1 MRNPARQPYLPG
13 MATNEFIEQI
23 SAVFIFTVNYSP
35 VLEVRM
41 RNGDVFEEAGS
52 WDHVSTVHRDLIRCS
67 SLVLILPRTRLAV
80 NPADIESLTLELAGG
95 LPVLVVA
102 MADDTRYRVRADYEP
117 EGAKGVYHSM
127 GALLEALQ

>member
-13 MATNEFIEQI
+13 MATKEFIEQI

-41 RNGDVFEEAGS
+41 RNGDVFEESGT
-52 WDHVSTVHRDLIRCS
+52 WDHVSTVHKDLIRCS

-95 LPVLVVA
+95 LPVLLVA
-102 MADDTRYRVRADYEP
+102 MAADARYRVRADYEP
-117 EGAKGVYHSM
+117 EGAKGVYHSLA
-127 GALLEALQ
+127 ALLEALR

>member
-117 EGAKGVYHSM
+117 EGAKGVYHSI
-127 GALLEALQ
+127 GALLEALE

>member
-1 MRNPARQPYLPG
+1 

>member
-1 MRNPARQPYLPG
+1 MRNPERQPYFPG
-13 MATNEFIEQI
+13 MATKEFIEQI

-41 RNGDVFEEAGS
+41 RNGDVFEDAGT
-52 WDHVSTVHRDLIRCS
+52 WDHVSTVHKDLIRCS
-67 SLVLILPRTRLAV
+67 NLVMILPRTRLAV
-80 NPADIESLTLELAGG
+80 NPEHVESLTLELAGG

-102 MADDTRYRVRADYEP
+102 MPADTRYRVRGDYEP

-127 GALLEALQ
+127 SALLEALQ

>member
-1 MRNPARQPYLPG
+1 MTNPARQPYLPG
-13 MATNEFIEQI
+13 MATQEFIEQI
-23 SAVFIFTVNYSP
+23 SAVFIFTVNHAP

-41 RNGDVFEEAGS
+41 RNGDVFEEAGT
-52 WDHVSTVHRDLIRCS
+52 WDHVSTVHKDLIRCS
-67 SLVLILPRTRLAV
+67 SLVMILPRTRLAV
-80 NPADIESLTLELAGG
+80 NPADVESLTLELAGG

-102 MADDTRYRVRADYEP
+102 MAADARYRVRGDYEP